1 MFEMIT
7 RKTKLWIVLL
17 LLVALM
23 LVFAFTLYEW
33 NGIFAIEGILAGIAM
48 AIAVMLDRTRTKR

>member
-1 MFEMIT
+1 MIT
-7 RKTKLWIVLL
+7 RKTKLLIALL

-33 NGIFAIEGILAGIAM
+33 NGFFAIEGILAGIAM
-48 AIAVMLDRTRTKR
+48 AIAVMLDRTITKR

>member
-7 RKTKLWIVLL
+7 RKTKLWIILL

-33 NGIFAIEGILAGIAM
+33 NGIFIIEGILAGIAM
-48 AIAVMLDRTRTKR
+48 AIAVMLDRTITKK